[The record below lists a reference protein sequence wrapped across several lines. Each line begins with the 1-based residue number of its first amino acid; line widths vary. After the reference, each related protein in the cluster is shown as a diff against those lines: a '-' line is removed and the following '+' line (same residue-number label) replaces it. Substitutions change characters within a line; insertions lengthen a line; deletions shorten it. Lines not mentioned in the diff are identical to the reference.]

1 MIQMLEMPIRRTH
14 ARTEAPAATREAASD
29 AARWQAVVARDRAAD
44 GTFVFAVRTT
54 GVYCRPSCPSRRA
67 RRENVRFFGSPDDAE
82 RAGFRACLRCDPRG
96 LPGAAAANVV
106 ARAVAHLEAAGDRT
120 VTLAELAR
128 VVGMSASHLQ
138 RAFTRHV
145 GVSPRAWQAARRVEA
160 FKAQLRAGSTVSR
173 ATFEAGYGSSRGV
186 YEGAAA
192 ALGMTPAS
200 YARGGEGTTIGW
212 TTRETPVGLA
222 LVAATARGICAIS
235 LGDDADALAAELSR
249 EFPRAALVRQDEDP
263 RLAALADGVAAVLAG
278 EGDAAALPV
287 ELRGTP
293 FQVAVWTALR
303 AIPRGE
309 TRSYAELA
317 AQLGRPS
324 AARAVARAC
333 ATNRVAVVVP
343 CHRVVRGSGD
353 VSGYRWGVERKRRLL
368 EDERRER
375 A

>member
-1 MIQMLEMPIRRTH
+1 MTTLLEMPTRRPPEV
-14 ARTEAPAATREAASD
+14 AEPPDES
-29 AARWQAVVARDRAAD
+29 RWGSVVARDRAAD

-54 GVYCRPSCPSRRA
+54 GIYCRPSCPSRRA
-67 RRENVRFFGSPDDAE
+67 RRENVRFFADPAGAE
-82 RAGFRACLRCDPRG
+82 RAGFRACRRCSPKATRG
-96 LPGAAAANVV
+96 LPGGTAANVV

-120 VTLAELAR
+120 VPLAELAD

-186 YEGAAA
+186 YDGAAA
-192 ALGMTPAS
+192 ALGMTPAT
-200 YARGGEGTTIGW
+200 YARGGEGAAIAW
-212 TTRETPVGLA
+212 TVRDTPLGLA
-222 LVAATARGICAIS
+222 LVAATDRGICAIS
-235 LGDDADALAAELSR
+235 LGDDAEALDTELR
-249 EFPRAALVRQDEDP
+249 GEFPRASLVRRDDDA
-263 RLAALADGVAAVLAG
+263 RLAGLADAVARVLS
-278 EGDAAALPV
+278 GDATDAATIPLA
-287 ELRGTP
+287 LRGTP
-293 FQVAVWTALR
+293 FQLTVWNALR

-317 AQLGRPS
+317 TAVGRPG

-343 CHRVVRGSGD
+343 CHRVVRGTGEI
-353 VSGYRWGVERKRRLL
+353 SGYRWGPDRKRRLL
-368 EDERRER
+368 EGEGRS
-375 A
+375 

>member
-1 MIQMLEMPIRRTH
+1 MISTLEMPSRST
-14 ARTEAPAATREAASD
+14 TPPSVTPSASD
-29 AARWQAVVARDRAAD
+29 DLRWSAVVARDRAAD

-67 RRENVRFFGSPDDAE
+67 RRENVRFFGTPDDAE
-82 RAGFRACLRCDPRG
+82 RAGFRACLRCSPKATRA
-96 LPGAAAANVV
+96 LPGGAQASVV
-106 ARAVAHLEAAGDRT
+106 ARALAHLESAGDR
-120 VTLAELAR
+120 VVPLAELAR
-128 VVGMSASHLQ
+128 EVGMSASHLQ

-145 GVSPRAWQAARRVEA
+145 GVSPRGWQAARRVDA

-192 ALGMTPAS
+192 ALGMTPAA
-200 YARGGEGTTIGW
+200 YARGGEGATIAW
-212 TTRETPVGLA
+212 TTRETPLGLA
-222 LVAATARGICAIS
+222 LVAATGRGICAIS
-235 LGDDADALAAELSR
+235 LGDDRAALEAELAR
-249 EFPRAALVRQDEDP
+249 EFPRAALVRRGDDP
-263 RLAALADGVAAVLAG
+263 ALERLADAVMEVLAG
-278 EGDAAALPV
+278 RGEPAALLV
-287 ELRGTP
+287 ALRGTP
-293 FQVAVWTALR
+293 FQLAVWNALR

-317 AQLGRPS
+317 ASLGRPG

-353 VSGYRWGVERKRRLL
+353 ASGYRWGVERKKALL
-368 EDERRER
+368 EGEKPR
-375 A
+375 

>member
-1 MIQMLEMPIRRTH
+1 MIRMLEMPTPS
-14 ARTEAPAATREAASD
+14 TAPSSAVPSVAHD
-29 AARWQAVVARDRAAD
+29 ARWAAVVARDRSAD

-67 RRENVRFFGSPDDAE
+67 RRENVRFFATPAE
-82 RAGFRACLRCDPRG
+82 AEGAGFRACLRCTPKATRA
-96 LPGAAAANVV
+96 LPEGARANVV
-106 ARAVAHLEAAGDRT
+106 ARAVAYLEEAGDRS
-120 VTLAELAR
+120 VPLAELAR
-128 VVGMSASHLQ
+128 AVGMSASHLQ

-145 GVSPRAWQAARRVEA
+145 GVSPRGWQAARRVEA

-192 ALGMTPAS
+192 ALGMTPAA
-200 YARGGEGTTIGW
+200 YARGGEGTTIAW
-212 TTRETPVGLA
+212 TTRETPAGLA
-222 LVAATARGICAIS
+222 LVAATGRGICAVS
-235 LGDDADALAAELSR
+235 LGDEPAALEAELAR
-249 EFPRAALVRQDEDP
+249 EFPRAALVRRDDD
-263 RLAALADGVAAVLAG
+263 AALARLADAVAEVLAG
-278 EGDAAALPV
+278 RGDAAALPV

-293 FQVAVWTALR
+293 FQLAVWNALR

-317 AQLGRPS
+317 AELGRPG

-353 VSGYRWGVERKRRLL
+353 VSGYRWGVERKRKLL
-368 EDERRER
+368 EGERG
-375 A
+375 